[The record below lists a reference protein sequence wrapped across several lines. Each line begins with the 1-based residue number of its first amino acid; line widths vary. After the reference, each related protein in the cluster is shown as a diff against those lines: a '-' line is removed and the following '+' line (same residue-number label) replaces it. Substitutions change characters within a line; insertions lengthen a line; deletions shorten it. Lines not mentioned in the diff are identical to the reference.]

1 MQKEWDNIFDNSLKN
16 TMALEQIIYEAV
28 PMYKENPTLEMKY
41 LITKLCNN
49 TKSQISLLIEMLPK
63 VCSGEFLKNYKAK
76 LESKYDELFDIERE
90 ISEIK
95 HK

>member
-49 TKSQISLLIEMLPK
+49 AKGQIGLLIEMLPK
-63 VCSGEFLKNYKAK
+63 VSSGEFLKSYKAK
-76 LESKYDELFDIERE
+76 LQSKYDELFDIERE